1 MPVFHELLNVSTA
14 KPEWLFCVAVDCY
27 KGHLMDQTQTIHLS
41 SVDDWQHNNN
51 VINICM
57 KY

>member
-1 MPVFHELLNVSTA
+1 MSVFHELLNVPTA

-27 KGHLMDQTQTIHLS
+27 KGHLIGQPQTIHLS
-41 SVDDWQHNNN
+41 SVDNCQHNNN

-57 KY
+57 KH